1 MKNSKQAFFA
11 LLGLAIILV
20 IATIGLTY
28 TGLGMLHKKGD
39 NLTKLKE
46 KQEVLQ
52 NRQDAL
58 VSAER
63 DIKDYSELEKI
74 SKAIVPQEKDQAR
87 TVREILAIAA
97 QSGVPL
103 ETVQLPASTLG
114 AKKSTSSKNTSS
126 DPDKTQLL
134 AVPGTKGLYTM
145 EITIQSASKQP
156 VPYSRILTFLEKLEQ
171 NRRTAHVTN
180 ISIQPEKENRN
191 LMTFTVM
198 LNVYIKPEN

>member
-1 MKNSKQAFFA
+1 MKNSKQAFF
-11 LLGLAIILV
+11 GLFGLTIIL
-20 IATIGLTY
+20 IAATIGLTY
-28 TGLGMLHKKGD
+28 AGLGMLQKKGD
-39 NLTKLKE
+39 DLVKLKE
-46 KQEVLQ
+46 EQQVLK

-58 VSAER
+58 VSANR
-63 DIKDYSELEKI
+63 DIKDYSEFEKI

-87 TVREILAIAA
+87 TVREILAIAD

-114 AKKSTSSKNTSS
+114 AKKSTSSKTSS

-134 AVPGTKGLYTM
+134 AVPGTQGLYTM
-145 EITIQSASKQP
+145 EITVQSASKQP

-180 ISIQPEKENRN
+180 ISIQPEKDNRN
-191 LMTFTVM
+191 LMTFTIM
-198 LNVYIKPEN
+198 LNVYIKPGN